1 MRRNRTSIMLAPVLL
16 ALLAAPAAAQDSAVS
31 SGVGPS
37 LQHMGP
43 IAFGPDA
50 VLFAADAEAVQVY
63 ALDLAAQV
71 GGGAPGASSIQA
83 IDEQIAAT
91 LGTRAD
97 NLLITDLAVHP
108 ATRNVFISV
117 MRGTGAGAR
126 PVLLRVDGAGDMTV
140 VSLDQVPYSSV
151 ELPDPPGEQ
160 TDMLLKNGNGIPI
173 PNYPSNQ
180 ATEYPLNLFG
190 VQTITDLAYTDGRLY
205 VAGLSSEE
213 FASKLR
219 SIAYPFTGVDN
230 GTSVEVWHAPHDQ
243 FETRSPVYTFVPYEI
258 DGEPHLVASYLCTPL
273 VKFPVASLQPGA
285 DVRGVTIAEF
295 GSGNRPLDMIVYQ
308 KDGQDYILMSNN
320 RHGVMKVPTRDFG
333 TAEPLT
339 GIVPDGGTAGV
350 EFERIPAMV
359 GVEQLDLL
367 DDEHAIVLARASEQ
381 SPLNLETVALP

>member
-151 ELPDPPGEQ
+151 ELPDPPASRP
-160 TDMLLKNGNGIPI
+160 TCC
-173 PNYPSNQ
+173 SRT
-180 ATEYPLNLFG
+180 ATG
-190 VQTITDLAYTDGRLY
+190 SR
-205 VAGLSSEE
+205 
-213 FASKLR
+213 
-219 SIAYPFTGVDN
+219 
-230 GTSVEVWHAPHDQ
+230 
-243 FETRSPVYTFVPYEI
+243 
-258 DGEPHLVASYLCTPL
+258 
-273 VKFPVASLQPGA
+273 FP
-285 DVRGVTIAEF
+285 T
-295 GSGNRPLDMIVYQ
+295 
-308 KDGQDYILMSNN
+308 
-320 RHGVMKVPTRDFG
+320 
-333 TAEPLT
+333 
-339 GIVPDGGTAGV
+339 
-350 EFERIPAMV
+350 IPATRRPS
-359 GVEQLDLL
+359 
-367 DDEHAIVLARASEQ
+367 IR
-381 SPLNLETVALP
+381 